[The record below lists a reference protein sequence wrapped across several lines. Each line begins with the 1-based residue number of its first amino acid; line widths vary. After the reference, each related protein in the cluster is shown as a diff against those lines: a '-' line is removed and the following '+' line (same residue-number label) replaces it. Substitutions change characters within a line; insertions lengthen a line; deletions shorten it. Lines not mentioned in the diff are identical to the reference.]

1 MLKTDLLVK
10 FTDFNGEIISYI
22 EKLNQRQ
29 RNKLKE
35 QLAQEIEEMNG
46 RKVGVVYKD
55 DAATRVVHQAMLD
68 WFWSFI
74 DKCVE
79 RSLQNQSNKLFER
92 EVKRHEDERQ

>member
-35 QLAQEIEEMNG
+35 QLTQ
-46 RKVGVVYKD
+46 D
-55 DAATRVVHQAMLD
+55 
-68 WFWSFI
+68 
-74 DKCVE
+74 
-79 RSLQNQSNKLFER
+79 
-92 EVKRHEDERQ
+92 

>member
-46 RKVGVVYKD
+46 ANITDLHCIYFCKSVIEICNELHNYPTLKELKS
-55 DAATRVVHQAMLD
+55 T
-68 WFWSFI
+68 
-74 DKCVE
+74 KT
-79 RSLQNQSNKLFER
+79 KLTTLF
-92 EVKRHEDERQ
+92 

>member
-35 QLAQEIEEMNG
+35 QLAQEIEEMNSANITDLHCIYFCKSV
-46 RKVGVVYKD
+46 RF
-55 DAATRVVHQAMLD
+55 AMNSNYPTLGT
-68 WFWSFI
+68 
-74 DKCVE
+74 K
-79 RSLQNQSNKLFER
+79 LQ
-92 EVKRHEDERQ
+92 RQN